1 MLLKSQELNLKKK
14 DFFKGK
20 IVLLYGENQD
30 LIKDLNEQIL
40 IKFKDEQ
47 KIQKNIFEED
57 VIKNPENTINYYLNG
72 SLFDENKNILVIKNC
87 SDKIIETLNKIKNN
101 IDENTIIINAEIL
114 LKNSKLR
121 QFGEYD
127 KLAICIPCYQ
137 ETKLDI
143 IKFLAQQLQINKI
156 QLSEKQIEII
166 INSSSLK
173 RSKIK
178 EVIEKLNLYKNSE
191 KISDQAIDEICTD
204 IDLKKNDEIIDI
216 LLSKNEK
223 NINEFISNM
232 SNYEKNFIEIIII
245 LRSFIIK
252 ILDIQKNNKN
262 LSIDERIERYKPPI
276 FWKDKDRI
284 KNILKIWSTN
294 NLEKFLSNL
303 NTIETEFKRNDLNQ
317 DTQFYY
323 FLTQNLSK
331 IALKNTNNFI

>member
-87 SDKIIETLNKIKNN
+87 SDKIVETLNKIKNN
-101 IDENTIIINAEIL
+101 IDENTIVINAEIL

-127 KLAICIPCYQ
+127 KLAVCIPCYQ

-204 IDLKKNDEIIDI
+204 MDLKKNDEIIDI